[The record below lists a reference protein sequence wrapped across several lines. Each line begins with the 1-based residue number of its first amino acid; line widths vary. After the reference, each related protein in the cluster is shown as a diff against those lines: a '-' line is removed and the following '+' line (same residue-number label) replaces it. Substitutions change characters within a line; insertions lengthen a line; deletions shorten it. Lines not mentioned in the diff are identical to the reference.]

1 MIKIIHSLN
10 LHMFLKLVL
19 NSKLLI
25 LAEALKPTKDAL
37 LPKAVGW
44 ILLVYVH
51 LHTHSQYNLFSG
63 HYLATWHLWLRSQG
77 IFPVNRPQFIAQAG
91 P

>member
-25 LAEALKPTKDAL
+25 LAEALKPTKDAV
-37 LPKAVGW
+37 LPKAVGG

-51 LHTHSQYNLFSG
+51 LHTH
-63 HYLATWHLWLRSQG
+63 T
-77 IFPVNRPQFIAQAG
+77 I
-91 P
+91 